1 MIIDIKNNMM
11 NKPSI
16 LMLEPDDADRF
27 ITKIFFEEH
36 HFEANLNF
44 VSNSGDFFSFLDDCK
59 ATKTVYP
66 DLILLNM
73 HAVPLNAA
81 AILKTLKASPELSHI
96 PVVILSGS
104 RDPKMIKECYALGAS
119 SFIQKPDS
127 ESETNKKILNFINYW
142 FETVE
147 LA

>member
-1 MIIDIKNNMM
+1 MEQPI
-11 NKPSI
+11 I

-36 HFEANLNF
+36 NFEADLHF
-44 VSNSGDFFSFLDDCK
+44 VSNSSEFFEFLEK
-59 ATKTVYP
+59 RKSAEEP
-66 DLILLNM
+66 SLILLNM

-81 AILKTLKASPELSHI
+81 KILKTLKSSVSWSHI

-104 RDPKMIKECYALGAS
+104 KDQKMIKECYALGAS
-119 SFIQKPDS
+119 SFIQKPDT
-127 ESETNKKILNFINYW
+127 EPETNKKILNFIKYW

-147 LA
+147 LV